1 MFLDCTSL
9 VGGAGTTYDANHV
22 DVNYARIDG
31 GTDAPGYF
39 TSTSA
44 MPKICAKP
52 VISMK
57 DGRLVYDCTTE
68 GVTYKS
74 TISKSYN
81 SSSITLKD
89 TYILSV
95 YAIKDGYENSEAATV
110 EIQMR
115 SPGKKGDVDEDGVV
129 DIADAVRIVN
139 YVVGKVDALAPRH
152 EMNLQDPE

>member
-1 MFLDCTSL
+1 
-9 VGGAGTTYDANHV
+9 
-22 DVNYARIDG
+22 
-31 GTDAPGYF
+31 
-39 TSTSA
+39 
-44 MPKICAKP
+44 
-52 VISMK
+52 MK